1 MSSSEK
7 PVLRPNTGNRLRLRA
22 KTPRLRFLETDVTPE
37 EHSQILDYCLKH
49 KISVSQFLADLI
61 LQDAA
66 TAKHRRGITRITIQ
80 FDLHQE
86 EFEKLELLVHLH
98 QKDSVDDL
106 VRDLVRPHLGLQR
119 IHIPTETRS
128 VRFYLSDREHEIVT
142 KHIAS
147 RGITAR
153 KYVSF
158 LALKAIAKARKGR
171 K

>member
-1 MSSSEK
+1 VSSSEK

-22 KTPRLRFLETDVTPE
+22 KTARLRFVETDVTPE

-66 TAKHRRGITRITIQ
+66 TAKNRKGTTRINIQ
-80 FDLHQE
+80 FDLTQE
-86 EFEKLELLVHLH
+86 EFDKLELLVHLH
-98 QKDSVDDL
+98 KKDNVSDL
-106 VRDLVRPHLGLQR
+106 IRELIRPHLELQR
-119 IHIPTETRS
+119 IHVPNETRS
-128 VRFYLSDREHEIVT
+128 VRFYLSDKEHGIVT

-158 LALKAIAKARKGR
+158 LALKAIAEVRKGR

>member
-1 MSSSEK
+1 
-7 PVLRPNTGNRLRLRA
+7 VRA
-22 KTPRLRFLETDVTPE
+22 KTARLRFVETDVTPE
-37 EHSQILDYCLKH
+37 EHSEILDYCLKN

-66 TAKHRRGITRITIQ
+66 TTKSRKGPVRINTQ
-80 FDLHQE
+80 FDFSADE
-86 EFEKLELLVHLH
+86 YAKLELLVHVYK
-98 QKDSVDDL
+98 KDNVSDL
-106 VRDLVRPHLGLQR
+106 IRDLLQPHLDLQR
-119 IHIPTETRS
+119 LHVPTETKS
-128 VRFYLSDREHEIVT
+128 VRFYLSDREHETVT

-158 LALKAIAKARKGR
+158 LALKEIAKRRQGR